1 MKLLLSSDDKSAI
14 ILNTESIWKS
24 SGFFGDQKGEF
35 TINKASFL
43 ENTLI
48 YTNQGSIL
56 TVKGGDYAFYL
67 DYVILV
73 QLICAKNL
81 PEDFDNCKC
90 QPDEVNLCVPLY
102 NVETGEFECFED

>member
-43 ENTLI
+43 ENI
-48 YTNQGSIL
+48 YTNQGSIS

-81 PEDFDNCKC
+81 PEDFDNCKAN
-90 QPDEVNLCVPLY
+90 QMRLICVCLSTMLKQ
-102 NVETGEFECFED
+102 ESLSALKIG